1 MVEER
6 LLAPPR
12 PSLPREAPWREIEE
26 IIVGLR
32 AVASKLDIL
41 TAIYTGVAPPAVV
54 VTPPVTPIVPAPP
67 ELAPLASR
75 LDALIAGLVKNLPT
89 FATGQKDVTT
99 AGEPEQ
105 LDDWPIADGFK
116 LTVIAKT
123 GNTGY
128 IYLGK
133 NKGDCANNKRRFDGL
148 GAGLAVSLKVKN
160 ASAVWVDASVQGTTA
175 APEGVSW
182 IVEQNR

>member
-1 MVEER
+1 MVEETR
-6 LLAPPR
+6 IPPPPK

-26 IIVGLR
+26 IIDGLR
-32 AVASKLDIL
+32 AVASRLDTLIS
-41 TAIYTGVAPPAVV
+41 IYTGVAPPAVV
-54 VTPPVTPIVPAPP
+54 TPPVIPGPP
-67 ELAPLASR
+67 ELESINSR
-75 LDALIAGLVKNLPT
+75 LDVLIAALVTNKPT

-105 LDDWPIADGFK
+105 LDDWPIPDGFK

-133 NKGDCANNKRRFDGL
+133 SESDCDNTRRRFDGL
-148 GAGLAVSLKVKN
+148 GAGLAVSLRIKN
-160 ASAVWVDASVQGTTA
+160 ASAVWVDADNNG
-175 APEGVSW
+175 EGVSW
-182 IVEQNR
+182 MVEQSR